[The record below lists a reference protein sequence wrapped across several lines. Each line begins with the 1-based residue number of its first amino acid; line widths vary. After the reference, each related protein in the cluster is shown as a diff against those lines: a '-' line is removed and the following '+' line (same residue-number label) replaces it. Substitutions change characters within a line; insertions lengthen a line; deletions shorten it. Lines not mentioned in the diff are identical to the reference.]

1 MGTDEAAVEHLTALA
16 DDVLAGAT
24 RIRGEWVMGP
34 DAATWVA
41 SVERLA
47 VLFQEAVKAQRVQ
60 LTQSLGDLQCRLNEV
75 DGVTP
80 CQPT

>member
-1 MGTDEAAVEHLTALA
+1 MGTDEAAVEYLTALA

-47 VLFQEAVKAQRVQ
+47 VLFQGAVKAQAQ
-60 LTQSLGDLQCRLNEV
+60 LKRSVAEFERRLSEME
-75 DGVTP
+75 GA
-80 CQPT
+80 QP

>member
-1 MGTDEAAVEHLTALA
+1 MGTDEAAVEYLTALA

-47 VLFQEAVKAQRVQ
+47 VLFQEAVKAQAQ
-60 LTQSLGDLQCRLNEV
+60 LKRSVAEFGRRLSEME
-75 DGVTP
+75 GATP
-80 CQPT
+80 